1 MSAGQLDPLL
11 GDLGHEAQF
20 SAALHAIYEAALT
33 PDRWP
38 AALSRIGALFAG
50 AGAVII
56 FYRDHSPAEFIHSP
70 EVESAVEVYLAEE
83 WWRRDLH
90 AQRAIEQ
97 HLTVGDVFSDAT
109 VATPEE
115 IASHPI
121 YAEFFRKVGFGWLMS
136 CVLLPEADALISLSV
151 PRAQARGP
159 FTPREMGLL
168 GLVGRHVEQAMCLS
182 LRLGGLEAADLV
194 LTAALD
200 ALDAN
205 VHALTADRRLVMSNR
220 AGEAAFANCFTIVD
234 GRVTARTAEDAA
246 RLERVLSAA
255 TSAGTDGVVPRAC
268 LLTGGDGRRY
278 AVRALPLP
286 EAAGQR
292 IGMEA
297 PARILLLA
305 TAAEHGNR
313 LDPSV
318 LRDIFHLSLGE
329 ARVASLVG
337 AGVPLREAA
346 QRLGISEGTARLVLK
361 HVFRKVGVHRQAEL
375 ALRISALGAVAA
387 PARPALD

>member
-1 MSAGQLDPLL
+1 MSPGPLDPAPV
-11 GDLGHEAQF
+11 DLAHEARF

-33 PDRWP
+33 PDAWP

-70 EVESAVEVYLAEE
+70 EVRTAVEVYLAEE
-83 WWRRDLH
+83 WWQRDLH

-115 IASHPI
+115 IATHPI

-136 CVLLPEADALISLSV
+136 CVLLPETDALVCLSV

-159 FTPREMGLL
+159 FTPREMALL
-168 GLVGRHVEQAMCLS
+168 GLVGRHVEQAMRLS
-182 LRLGGLEAADLV
+182 LRLGALEVADLV

-205 VHALTADRRLVMSNR
+205 VHALTADGRLVMSNR
-220 AGEAAFANCFTIVD
+220 AGEAAFANCFAIVA
-234 GRVTARTAEDAA
+234 GRVTARGAEDAA
-246 RLERVLSAA
+246 RLDALLSEAI
-255 TSAGTDGVVPRAC
+255 SAGTGRAVPRAS
-268 LLTGGDGRRY
+268 LLTGADGCRH
-278 AVRALPLP
+278 AVWALPLP
-286 EAAGQR
+286 EAAGRR
-292 IGMEA
+292 IGIGEA
-297 PARILLLA
+297 ARVLLLA
-305 TAAEHGNR
+305 MAMDGGDAI
-313 LDPSV
+313 DPSV
-318 LRDIFHLSLGE
+318 LRDLFHLSLGE

-346 QRLGISEGTARLVLK
+346 ERLGITEGTARLVLK

-375 ALRISALGAVAA
+375 ALRIAALGGVAA
-387 PARPALD
+387 PKR